1 MAESDKMISPGAS
14 ERAAERP
21 NAGSLASKIWSVG
34 VRQIVFMALGAA
46 LYGGLSVVTNVI
58 QLPSAGNVS
67 FRPAIVIPLF
77 FGAVFGPWVGL
88 FTGGVGNFLG
98 DYISGYGI
106 YWNWD
111 IGNAL
116 IGFIAGLAM
125 YYTWGRYRTTRAIVI
140 AEIFS
145 AVAIVVGIAF
155 AAYNDIWISKLS
167 FLTATTGEIVPAA
180 GSDLINGLI
189 LLPILLIA
197 YNAARRRFGR
207 D

>member
-1 MAESDKMISPGAS
+1 MAVT
-14 ERAAERP
+14 ERQEKI
-21 NAGSLASKIWSVG
+21 NAKIWAVG

-46 LYGGLSVVTNVI
+46 LYGGLSWVTNII

-88 FTGGVGNFLG
+88 FTGGIGNLLG

-125 YYTWGRYRTTRAIVI
+125 LVTWGRYNNSRNILI
-140 AEIFS
+140 AEVFAAIG
-145 AVAIVVGIAF
+145 IVVGIGF

-167 FLTATTGEIVPAA
+167 FATASIGELLPAA

-189 LLPILLIA
+189 LLPILLVA
-197 YNAARRRFGR
+197 YNAAMRRFGR
-207 D
+207 A

>member
-1 MAESDKMISPGAS
+1 MAVTEKQERSPS
-14 ERAAERP
+14 R
-21 NAGSLASKIWSVG
+21 IWGIG
-34 VRQIVFMALGAA
+34 VRQIVYMALGAA
-46 LYGGLSVVTNVI
+46 LYGGLSIVTNVI

-88 FTGGVGNFLG
+88 FAGGIGNLIG
-98 DYISGYGI
+98 DYFSGYGV

-111 IGNAL
+111 IGNGL

-125 YYTWGRYRTTRAIVI
+125 LYTWGRYNSTRLIVI

-145 AVAIVVGIAF
+145 AVGVVVGIAF

-167 FLTATTGEIVPAA
+167 FVTATTGEILPAA

-197 YNAARRRFGR
+197 YNAAIRRYCRG
-207 D
+207 